1 MDNKN
6 MLFIPNRKKRSYFRT
21 SDVVFLVI
29 VTCVVTF
36 NMSFLF
42 SIAKGTNFE
51 SSENSK
57 YLNEFIKEYNRIVD
71 NYYGDLDEDALIDGA
86 LEGLIDA
93 LPDDYSSTLDNSES
107 NNYDTHLE
115 GTYEGIGIEIVN
127 DTDNNIIIYSI
138 IENSPAS
145 KADLKVGDIVKSIN
159 GTSLE
164 KTSTSDFV
172 NMIKDD
178 NKDFV
183 IVVERDGKEI
193 TNTLRKG
200 KITLQSVT
208 SEIIEK
214 NNKKIGYIGISI
226 FAANSYSQFKQ
237 QLDTVE
243 SANIDGLIIDVRG
256 NSGGYLST
264 VTEMLNLFIDSGD
277 VIYQTEKNGKVT
289 KIKST
294 MAGTKIYDI
303 VVLID
308 GGSASASEILA
319 ASLSEQCGAKLVG
332 KKTYGK
338 GTVQELITLAD
349 GSQYKYTTKK
359 WLTPKGNWIDGTGIA
374 PDYEVGLDETYI
386 QNPSQETDAQLQKA
400 LEFFNK

>member
-193 TNTLRKG
+193 TNTLR
-200 KITLQSVT
+200 
-208 SEIIEK
+208 
-214 NNKKIGYIGISI
+214 
-226 FAANSYSQFKQ
+226 
-237 QLDTVE
+237 
-243 SANIDGLIIDVRG
+243 
-256 NSGGYLST
+256 
-264 VTEMLNLFIDSGD
+264 
-277 VIYQTEKNGKVT
+277 
-289 KIKST
+289 
-294 MAGTKIYDI
+294 
-303 VVLID
+303 
-308 GGSASASEILA
+308 
-319 ASLSEQCGAKLVG
+319 
-332 KKTYGK
+332 
-338 GTVQELITLAD
+338 
-349 GSQYKYTTKK
+349 
-359 WLTPKGNWIDGTGIA
+359 
-374 PDYEVGLDETYI
+374 
-386 QNPSQETDAQLQKA
+386 
-400 LEFFNK
+400 

>member
-1 MDNKN
+1 
-6 MLFIPNRKKRSYFRT
+6 
-21 SDVVFLVI
+21 
-29 VTCVVTF
+29 
-36 NMSFLF
+36 MSFLF

-57 YLNEFIKEYNRIVD
+57 HLNEFIKEYNRIVD

-86 LEGLIDA
+86 LEGLIEA

-319 ASLSEQCGAKLVG
+319 ASLNEQCGAKLVG

-400 LEFFNK
+400 LELFNK

>member
-57 YLNEFIKEYNRIVD
+57 HLNEFIKEYNRIVD

-86 LEGLIDA
+86 LEGLIEA

-172 NMIKDD
+172 KMIKDD

-319 ASLSEQCGAKLVG
+319 ASLNEQCGAKLVG

-400 LEFFNK
+400 LELFNK

>member
-127 DTDNNIIIYSI
+127 DTDNNIIIYSS

-145 KADLKVGDIVKSIN
+145 KADLKVGDIVLGKSLVQHDFDVTAFNHNKGYIP
-159 GTSLE
+159 GVGESIDADEYLLSVSRKVLE
-164 KTSTSDFV
+164 KEDV
-172 NMIKDD
+172 DYKVG
-178 NKDFV
+178 V
-183 IVVERDGKEI
+183 IASGDIFCTETWMSE
-193 TNTLRKG
+193 
-200 KITLQSVT
+200 KI
-208 SEIIEK
+208 
-214 NNKKIGYIGISI
+214 NKKFNALCVEMEGASI
-226 FAANSYSQFKQ
+226 AQ
-237 QLDTVE
+237 
-243 SANIDGLIIDVRG
+243 IC
-256 NSGGYLST
+256 YLSHIPFLVLRSISHT
-264 VTEMLNLFIDSGD
+264 PNNDNRVTYEEFLESSSKTI
-277 VIYQTEKNGKVT
+277 
-289 KIKST
+289 
-294 MAGTKIYDI
+294 
-303 VVLID
+303 
-308 GGSASASEILA
+308 
-319 ASLSEQCGAKLVG
+319 AKAMVC
-332 KKTYGK
+332 
-338 GTVQELITLAD
+338 I
-349 GSQYKYTTKK
+349 
-359 WLTPKGNWIDGTGIA
+359 
-374 PDYEVGLDETYI
+374 
-386 QNPSQETDAQLQKA
+386 LQKPEDNA
-400 LEFFNK
+400 L